1 MFISIDK
8 SKALSL
14 VLHCCDISHPA
25 KRWTEHHQWTSL
37 LLEEFFLQGERE
49 SDLGLPFSPLCDRK
63 NTLVAES
70 QIGKSTAR
78 TKLNLPQSRVAKFE
92 LNSISLVWMR
102 LTVFLRI
109 TFRTGFIEFIVEPSM
124 GVCSDMLDY
133 ILAPLNASNSG
144 SAPPSATSIVEE
156 GSK

>member
-1 MFISIDK
+1 LILLLDLFRSIDK

-70 QIGKSTAR
+70 QIGKPTAL
-78 TKLNLPQSRVAKFE
+78 TKFNLPTFAVSGVVQFE
-92 LNSISLVWMR
+92 FNS
-102 LTVFLRI
+102 LRAW
-109 TFRTGFIEFIVEPSM
+109 T
-124 GVCSDMLDY
+124 
-133 ILAPLNASNSG
+133 A
-144 SAPPSATSIVEE
+144 
-156 GSK
+156 

>member
-1 MFISIDK
+1 VLTSQKYCHFNQIFERFCFLYVFRSIDK

-70 QIGKSTAR
+70 QIGKPTLTKFNLSTLALSGVVQFEFTTTHSGKGWR
-78 TKLNLPQSRVAKFE
+78 DSINSVANKTK
-92 LNSISLVWMR
+92 
-102 LTVFLRI
+102 
-109 TFRTGFIEFIVEPSM
+109 
-124 GVCSDMLDY
+124 
-133 ILAPLNASNSG
+133 
-144 SAPPSATSIVEE
+144 
-156 GSK
+156 